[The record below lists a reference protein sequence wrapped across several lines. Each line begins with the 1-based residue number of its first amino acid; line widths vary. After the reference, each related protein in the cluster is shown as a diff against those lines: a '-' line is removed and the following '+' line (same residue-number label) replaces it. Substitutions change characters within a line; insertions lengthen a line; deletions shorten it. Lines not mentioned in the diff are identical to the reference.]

1 MTRGGVSENRVEM
14 TESGLELNPK
24 DTQLSRDPS
33 YRCEFS
39 TECDTV
45 RRGSW
50 GRGHGL
56 TLTPAR
62 RAPLR
67 QGAAAQDRG
76 GQGTSCPTSV
86 CGRLT
91 GHGKEAAAPASTS
104 CFWAHSSCW
113 GSVSPPLAYEKQ
125 QKKEGELGSL
135 AFPGARGAKGQGR
148 PSGV

>member
-1 MTRGGVSENRVEM
+1 MTRGGDSENRLEM

-33 YRCEFS
+33 YRCEFN
-39 TECDTV
+39 TEWDAV
-45 RRGSW
+45 RRRSW

-56 TLTPAR
+56 TWTPAR

-67 QGAAAQDRG
+67 QGAAAQDGG
-76 GQGTSCPTSV
+76 GQGTSCPTRV

-104 CFWAHSSCW
+104 CF
-113 GSVSPPLAYEKQ
+113 
-125 QKKEGELGSL
+125 
-135 AFPGARGAKGQGR
+135 
-148 PSGV
+148 